1 MHHRKVTEDKFVS
14 SFARVTEKEEY
25 LPQVYNCGKTELFSR
40 RYPTKDL
47 S

>member
-25 LPQVYNCGKTELFSR
+25 PSQIYNYDKTELFDR
-40 RYPTKDL
+40 RCPTKDL